1 MLNPKSVTLKESPLN
16 GYANDDGQVWT
27 SPVTSLIDL
36 LTQQKL
42 FLFLDHDV
50 VLSEKNR
57 YKSKLVPYIFIQF
70 HMIVVNGTYQ

>member
-1 MLNPKSVTLKESPLN
+1 MLNPKSVSLKESQLN

-27 SPVTSLIDL
+27 SPVTSPIDL

-50 VLSEKNR
+50 ILFKKTRIKVS
-57 YKSKLVPYIFIQF
+57 
-70 HMIVVNGTYQ
+70 